1 MLWLLFVLF
10 GYLSGS
16 VLYCYYLPL
25 WIKGLDI
32 TKDSSDKNPGAFNC
46 ISRAGAAI
54 GIPALLF
61 DLLKGT
67 LPILLACN
75 FLDVKNLTFAL
86 VLVAPCFGT
95 RLSDFQK
102 FQGWKG
108 HNRYIWYF
116 ARTSSFL
123 AACRFA
129 CGHLYFLFPCNSDIS
144 QPQPLHADLFLLRVL
159 SVVWIRAGA
168 VSLGCAA
175 SSCIV
180 FLSTNF
186 HLWVK
191 TRLFSPSC
199 PLAPNI
205 FSTNRFCS
213 DGVFVGAF
221 LCLFGIALEVWV
233 WYNVSARRICSVL
246 LEWYKF
252 MSVGVD
258 NE

>member
-75 FLDVKNLTFAL
+75 FLDVKNLTFAIVLAAPVLGHAFPIFRNFRGGKAITVTFGTLLGLLPFWQPVVLLAVIYIFFSL
-86 VLVAPCFGT
+86 VIQIYPNRSRSMLTFFCFG
-95 RLSDFQK
+95 
-102 FQGWKG
+102 
-108 HNRYIWYF
+108 
-116 ARTSSFL
+116 
-123 AACRFA
+123 
-129 CGHLYFLFPCNSDIS
+129 
-144 QPQPLHADLFLLRVL
+144 VL
-159 SVVWIRAGA
+159 SVVWIRAA
-168 VSLGCAA
+168 PCLSDARPAPVLC
-175 SSCIV
+175 

-191 TRLFSPSC
+191 TRLFFAKLP
-199 PLAPNI
+199 
-205 FSTNRFCS
+205 
-213 DGVFVGAF
+213 
-221 LCLFGIALEVWV
+221 FGSK
-233 WYNVSARRICSVL
+233 YFFN
-246 LEWYKF
+246 K
-252 MSVGVD
+252 
-258 NE
+258 